1 MPRQLPI
8 PRRCLLPGVW
18 LRFPLSGTS
27 AGLLIITAL
36 AILGG
41 GFGLTGELQAQR
53 PTAPAAGPLWMADSA
68 LDDGRRLLIVVD
80 TGSRHAAV
88 YHVDAASGSLTLKSA
103 RDLSW
108 DLTLADFNAQEP
120 KPAALKK
127 LLEAGGRP

>member
-1 MPRQLPI
+1 MPL
-8 PRRCLLPGVW
+8 RRCFILP
-18 LRFPLSGTS
+18 PI
-27 AGLLIITAL
+27 GLLIVAGL

-41 GFGLTGELQAQR
+41 GLSPTGELQAQR
-53 PTAPAAGPLWMADSA
+53 PAPPVAGPLWIADSS

-108 DLTLADFNAQEP
+108 DLTLGDFNAQEP

>member
-1 MPRQLPI
+1 MTRRLMRWSLPSRPPR
-8 PRRCLLPGVW
+8 PRTGLCL
-18 LRFPLSGTS
+18 
-27 AGLLIITAL
+27 AAAL
-36 AILGG
+36 AIVGG
-41 GFGLTGELQAQR
+41 GLAVTGDLHAQR
-53 PTAPAAGPLWMADSA
+53 VGPPAAGPLWIADSA

-80 TGSRHAAV
+80 TASRHAAV

-108 DLTLADFNAQEP
+108 DLTLGDFNAQDP